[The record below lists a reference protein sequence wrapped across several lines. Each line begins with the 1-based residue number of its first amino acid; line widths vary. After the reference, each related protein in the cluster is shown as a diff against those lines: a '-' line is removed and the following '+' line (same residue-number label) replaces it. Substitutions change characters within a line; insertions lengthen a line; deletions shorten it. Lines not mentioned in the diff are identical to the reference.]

1 MTSESTPDQ
10 SSEQNPDTLPISRL
24 APQEGGTTLSPPDI
38 AQPNAMSALP
48 ETAAPEATE
57 HTPRQR
63 KKRQE
68 ETPKSYYDV
77 PMLKPP
83 VWKWEI
89 ATYFF
94 LGGLSAGAYTLARV
108 ASRFGGKRYR
118 DVEQAGTLIAAAAFV
133 PCAPLLIRDLGD
145 KKRFLY
151 MLRVF
156 KPKSPMS
163 VGSWTL
169 TGYGAFVTL
178 AALNEWRK
186 ARRERSWREKI
197 ARTVTA
203 LSGKGA
209 RREQRIEEALE
220 SKVLDPV
227 IDAAL
232 DGGGVPFALM
242 LAGYTGV
249 LLSTSANP
257 LWARKKWLGALF
269 SASAVSTGVS
279 AIKLALQMKSSHAD
293 AQPSYEPLD
302 KVETVAKIA
311 EAVTLVGYLNE
322 AGKLAEPITKGK
334 YAPHLWGGA
343 VGAGLVG
350 SAVLGAI
357 PVKDPKTRRALRIAG
372 AVAGLAGGLAL
383 RWAISQGGHVSG
395 KDPQAARDASKP
407 VI

>member
-1 MTSESTPDQ
+1 MSPEPNP
-10 SSEQNPDTLPISRL
+10 EQNPDTLRISL
-24 APQEGGTTLSPPDI
+24 IPPQEGGTTLSPPDSME
-38 AQPNAMSALP
+38 PGDLSAPPQIGVPTNPSIPADSPLP
-48 ETAAPEATE
+48 QSQ
-57 HTPRQR
+57 RR
-63 KKRQE
+63 KKRQK
-68 ETPKSYYDV
+68 ETPQSYYDV
-77 PMLKPP
+77 PMLQAP

-94 LGGLSAGAYTLARV
+94 LGGLSAGAYVLARM
-108 ASRFGGKRYR
+108 ASRFGGKRYK
-118 DVEQAGTLIAAAAFV
+118 DVEQAGALIAAAAFV
-133 PCAPLLIRDLGD
+133 PCAPLLVRDLGD
-145 KKRFLY
+145 WKRFHY

-156 KPKSPMS
+156 RPKSPMS

-186 ARRERSWREKI
+186 ARRDRSWLEKI
-197 ARTVTA
+197 AHKATA
-203 LSGKGA
+203 RVERGPGIT
-209 RREQRIEEALE
+209 RRIADGLE
-220 SKVLDPV
+220 SKSLDPV
-227 IDAAL
+227 VDAAL
-232 DGGGVPFALM
+232 DGGVPFALM

-269 SASAVSTGVS
+269 SVSAVSTGIS
-279 AIKLALQMKSSHAD
+279 AIELALQVKSPHAE
-293 AQPSYEPLD
+293 AQPSHAPLR
-302 KVETVAKIA
+302 KLEAVAKIA
-311 EAVTLVGYLNE
+311 EAVTLAGYLNE

-350 SAVLGAI
+350 SALLGAL
-357 PVKDPKTRRALRIAG
+357 PVKNPKTRRVLRIAG

-395 KDPQAARDASKP
+395 KDPQTARDSSR
-407 VI
+407 